1 MSKNLIFISFVV
13 SLTLVIGTPASAAKP
28 LKVFI
33 LVGQSNMQ
41 GHAAVRTFEH
51 LEMDPESRLL
61 LQSMVDEEGNPKT
74 VENVW
79 ITSIGND
86 GTDKEQHGQLIA
98 GYGAAGREPKIGP
111 ELTFG
116 IKMQEALDE
125 PILLIK
131 TAWGGKS
138 LNTDFRSPSAGPYE
152 FNENQ
157 LQDFEKRGK
166 DVVAEKAAKQ
176 EAVGRYYRLMLAH
189 VRHVLQ
195 DIERVY
201 PDYDSDAGYE
211 LAGFVWFQGWN
222 DMVDRGTYPERGN
235 PGGYDRYSDALAHF
249 IRDVRKELDAPK
261 MPFVIGVMGA
271 GGPVEKYG
279 PSQRR
284 YAAIHSGFRNA
295 MSAPA
300 DLPEFRGNVMVV
312 RTEECWDDQLGQLS
326 QRWGQINAKRRQLQ
340 QDESL
345 TPDERKQALDEFTAE
360 LYTPEELTILEVG
373 KSNAEYHYLGS
384 GKIMAN
390 IGKAFAEALSP

>member
-61 LQSMVDEEGNPKT
+61 LQSMVDEEGNPKA

-157 LQDFEKRGK
+157 FIAQPMSKRQDRQCVARRNDRLQ
-166 DVVAEKAAKQ
+166 
-176 EAVGRYYRLMLAH
+176 
-189 VRHVLQ
+189 
-195 DIERVY
+195 
-201 PDYDSDAGYE
+201 
-211 LAGFVWFQGWN
+211 
-222 DMVDRGTYPERGN
+222 
-235 PGGYDRYSDALAHF
+235 
-249 IRDVRKELDAPK
+249 
-261 MPFVIGVMGA
+261 
-271 GGPVEKYG
+271 PVHTV
-279 PSQRR
+279 P
-284 YAAIHSGFRNA
+284 
-295 MSAPA
+295 
-300 DLPEFRGNVMVV
+300 
-312 RTEECWDDQLGQLS
+312 
-326 QRWGQINAKRRQLQ
+326 
-340 QDESL
+340 
-345 TPDERKQALDEFTAE
+345 
-360 LYTPEELTILEVG
+360 
-373 KSNAEYHYLGS
+373 
-384 GKIMAN
+384 
-390 IGKAFAEALSP
+390 

>member
-1 MSKNLIFISFVV
+1 MNKNPVLICLAV
-13 SLTLVIGTPASAAKP
+13 SLTLALGRPVAAAKP
-28 LKVFI
+28 LKVFV

-41 GHAAVRTFEH
+41 GHAAVRTFGH

-61 LQSMVDEEGNPKT
+61 LQSMVDGDGNPMV
-74 VENVW
+74 VEDVW
-79 ITSIGND
+79 ITSIGHD
-86 GTDKEQHGQLIA
+86 GTGKERHGQLIA

-116 IKMQEALDE
+116 IKMQEALHE

-138 LNTDFRSPSAGPYE
+138 LNTDFRSPSAGPYK
-152 FNENQ
+152 FNESQ
-157 LQDFEKRGK
+157 LQNFKKQGK
-166 DVVAEKAAKQ
+166 DIEAEKAAKQ
-176 EAVGRYYRLMLAH
+176 EAVGRYYRLMLDH

-195 DIERVY
+195 DIKRVY
-201 PDYDSDAGYE
+201 PDYDPDAGYE

-222 DMVDRGTYPERGN
+222 DMVDRGTYPDRAN
-235 PGGYDRYSDALAHF
+235 PGGYDQYSEALSHF
-249 IRDVRKELDAPK
+249 IRDVRKELDAPE

-284 YAAIHSGFRNA
+284 YEGIHSGFRNA
-295 MSAPA
+295 MAAPA
-300 DLPEFRGNVMVV
+300 DLLEFRGNVKVV
-312 RTEECWDDQLGQLS
+312 RTEECWDDQLGELS
-326 QRWGQINAKRRQLQ
+326 QRWGQVNAKRQQLQ

-345 TPDERKQALDEFTAE
+345 SPDQRKQSLDEFTAQ

-384 GKIMAN
+384 AKIMAH
-390 IGKAFAEALSP
+390 IGKAFAEALAP